1 MVITKDILVKL
12 LNMDLELEYSAA
24 IQYVN
29 HASLMYHNSSSE
41 VICREIMFDALEE
54 MQHAIMLAE
63 QISRL
68 GGIPSVSVA
77 PRYISR
83 DSCKLLNHDINDEAD
98 SIRRYSMRIH
108 QAEQLQEYELACSLC
123 FILAMEQEHLLDFG
137 CGNATQ
143 QRERTCPI
151 VEILNDDEFSRKW
164 AERALHVPLR
174 LRKDPFAE

>member
-24 IQYVN
+24 IQYVY
-29 HASLMYHNSSSE
+29 HASLMYNHSSCD
-41 VICREIMFDALEE
+41 VLRREITFDALEE

-83 DSCKLLNHDINDEAD
+83 DFGRLLNHDIHDEAD
-98 SIRRYSMRIH
+98 SIRRYGVRVH
-108 QAEQLQEYELACSLC
+108 QAEQLEEYELARSLC
-123 FILAMEQEHLLDFG
+123 YILAMEQEHLLDFG
-137 CGNATQ
+137 CSNATQ

-151 VEILNDDEFSRKW
+151 VEILKDDEFSRKW

-174 LRKDPFAE
+174 LRKTPLAD